1 MCCTDNGLDI
11 GRSLREVVR
20 WVLAAEETFM
30 EGVDCKEEQV
40 GRREWNARRALA
52 VEMRDVDR
60 QTDFCKESRERKRD
74 GIAKSILLIQW

>member
-1 MCCTDNGLDI
+1 
-11 GRSLREVVR
+11 
-20 WVLAAEETFM
+20 M
-30 EGVDCKEEQV
+30 EGVECKEEQV